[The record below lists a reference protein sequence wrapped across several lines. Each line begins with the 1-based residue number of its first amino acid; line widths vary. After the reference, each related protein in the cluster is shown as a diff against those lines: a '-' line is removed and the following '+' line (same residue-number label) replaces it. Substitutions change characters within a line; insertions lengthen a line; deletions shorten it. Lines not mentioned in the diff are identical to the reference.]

1 MSNERVIEEAN
12 SFEGFRRVFSEEFKK
27 KKVWE
32 IERKLCT
39 IADISREY
47 EVSRSAVYIWISKFS
62 AMAKKKERVIVES
75 LSDTHKIQQLQARI
89 AELERMVGQKQIM
102 VEFRDKMIEIAE
114 QTYQVD
120 IKKKFGPPPS
130 TGSGN
135 TEVKK
140 PGA

>member
-1 MSNERVIEEAN
+1 MSKNEF
-12 SFEGFRRVFSEEFKK
+12 SEGVSSSEGVRRVFSEEFRR

-47 EVSRSAVYIWISKFS
+47 GVSRSAVYKWIFKFS
-62 AMAKKKERVIVES
+62 TMARKKERVIVES
-75 LSDTHKIQQLQARI
+75 LSDTHKIQALQARI

-114 QTYQVD
+114 QTYRVD
-120 IKKKFGPPPS
+120 IKKKFGSQPL
-130 TGSGN
+130 TGSD
-135 TEVKK
+135 EVQKKK